1 MESIDEKNL
10 KYLEFLNRENN
21 VRHHRYDEEMLQY
34 SYLRDGNMQAIPE
47 SVAMLSS
54 SLPGHTSDNSLRNIK
69 YLFVASITL
78 ATRYAIEGGMNEEK
92 AYNTSDLFIQKMD
105 LCQSID
111 TVKLL
116 HKEMFTFFTTQM
128 ANLKKENIYS
138 KPVIQCMDYIY
149 YHLNEKITLQ
159 TLAQNVSLNPKYLSM
174 LFVKES
180 GMTISDYIKSNRIT
194 ASKNMLRYSEYSYA
208 EISAILAYSSQSH
221 FTKVFRSET
230 GYTPKEYRQKF
241 YRAGYWKNNGS
252 ILNTE

>member
-1 MESIDEKNL
+1 MESIDEKKL

-21 VRHHRYDEEMLQY
+21 IRHHRYDEEMLQY
-34 SYLRDGNMQAIPE
+34 SYLKAGNAQAIPE
-47 SVAMLSS
+47 SVKMLSS
-54 SLPGHTSDNSLRNIK
+54 SLPGHTSDNPLRNIK

-92 AYNTSDLFIQKMD
+92 AYNASDLFIQEMD

-111 TVKLL
+111 DVKLL

-138 KPVIQCMDYIY
+138 KPIIQCIDYIY

-159 TLAQNVSLNPKYLSM
+159 TLAKKVNLNQKYLSM
-174 LFVKES
+174 LFVKEA
-180 GMTISDYIKSNRIT
+180 GMTISDYIKSKRIT
-194 ASKNMLRYSEYSYA
+194 AAQNMLRYSEYTYA
-208 EISAILAYSSQSH
+208 EISTILAYSSQSH
-221 FTKVFRSET
+221 FTKVFRDET

-241 YRAGYWKNNGS
+241 YRAGYWKNNSS
-252 ILNTE
+252 IVSTE